1 MTARLRLSGWVPS
14 RIALG
19 ALVVA
24 TLAAAA
30 GGAGGAGAA
39 IAIPSELPNRTYQ
52 GEFQFRWALVRET
65 GTVRAVGWA
74 DASNRIVAWVRV
86 ALLGVDQNG
95 RVVSRGDREVPGGFG
110 RTSLPFEVS
119 LRPTGREERFELVL
133 VQAHEG
139 KPGE

>member
-1 MTARLRLSGWVPS
+1 MTVRLRLSGWAPS

-19 ALVVA
+19 ALVLA
-24 TLAAAA
+24 TLGAAACA
-30 GGAGGAGAA
+30 ATAA
-39 IAIPSELPNRTYQ
+39 IAIPSDLPNRTDQ
-52 GEFQFRWALVRET
+52 GEFHFRWALVREA

-74 DASNRIVAWVRV
+74 DTPNRVVAWARV

-95 RVVSRGDREVPGGFG
+95 RVVSRGDSEVPGGFG

-133 VQAHEG
+133 VHANEG
-139 KPGE
+139 KPGD